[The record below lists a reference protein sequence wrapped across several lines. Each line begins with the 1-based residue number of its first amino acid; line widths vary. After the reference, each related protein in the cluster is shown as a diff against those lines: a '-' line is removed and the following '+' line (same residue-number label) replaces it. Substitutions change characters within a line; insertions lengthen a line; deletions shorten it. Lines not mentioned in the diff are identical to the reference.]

1 MERALKNTIIA
12 EDYGL
17 SLKSFFKDKFK
28 YWNDSYLIP
37 FSHFQYF
44 KRQIFEYVKSS
55 CSNDD
60 VCSKLQSCDGHQF
73 LQFIELILQYQRFAV
88 IEKKV
93 YYQYFLFTNFKLT
106 SNETITLRPTKIKSW
121 RVIAVDKQQLNNLT
135 YSERLSYLK

>member
-17 SLKSFFKDKFK
+17 SLKIFFMDKFK

-44 KRQIFEYVKSS
+44 KRHIFEFVKGS
-55 CSNDD
+55 CGNDD